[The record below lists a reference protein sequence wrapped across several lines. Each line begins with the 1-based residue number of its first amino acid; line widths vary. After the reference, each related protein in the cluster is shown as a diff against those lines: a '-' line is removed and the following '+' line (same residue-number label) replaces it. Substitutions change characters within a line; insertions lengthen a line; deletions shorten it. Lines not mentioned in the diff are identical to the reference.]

1 MKGID
6 KKDQEAF
13 AKFLVFDKKVIT
25 SDDIKTCFKVQKAM
39 NDLGILSPI
48 DKVIT
53 EKGYLDG
60 TVVSDLIKEFKG
72 GDEDFVPGYRIISKL
87 GEGAMGEVYKAV
99 DIEENKEIA
108 IKVLFPH
115 LGKRKSTAK
124 RFLQEAEICK
134 KLNHPN
140 IVKGFDVGYEA
151 DQDFYFYIMEYV
163 DGVTLSGYVKKN
175 GILQE
180 DLAIKIIEQMA
191 SALEQAT
198 RLNLVHRDIKP
209 DNIILTKNKNAKLCD
224 LGLARNW
231 AQDLSLTLTGA
242 VMGTP
247 FYISPEAARGVE
259 ELDSRSDIYS
269 LGATLYH
276 LVIGEVP
283 FKGKNSME
291 VLDLHKSSTKITS
304 PKQQRGD
311 LSHGLSAIIEK
322 MMAKTVGDRYQN
334 PSELLIDIELLK
346 KGEEPFAIQEKKQQD
361 KIPQQLNVQKTDTGI
376 HIKKDDQYRQSSVQE
391 YSIRPSKK
399 IKNANKTPKL
409 FDNFFTSA
417 EQRVLSNAKWK
428 LVGLIS
434 LISLV
439 IFLIIILAVFLV
451 MRVFF

>member
-13 AKFLVFDKKVIT
+13 AKFLVVDKKVMT
-25 SDDIKTCFKVQKAM
+25 SDEIKTCFKVQKAM
-39 NDLGILSPI
+39 TDLGIPSPL
-48 DKVIT
+48 DKVIV
-53 EKGYLDG
+53 EKGYLNAT
-60 TVVSDLIKEFKG
+60 TVGDLIREFKG
-72 GDEDFVPGYRIISKL
+72 GDEDFVPGYRILSKL
-87 GEGAMGEVYKAV
+87 GEGAMGEVYKAI
-99 DIEENKEIA
+99 DLEENKEVA

-163 DGVTLSGYVKKN
+163 DGVTLSGYVKEH
-175 GILQE
+175 GILPE
-180 DLAIKIIEQMA
+180 DLAIKIVEQMA

-209 DNIILTKNKNAKLCD
+209 DNIILTKNNDAKLCD

-247 FYISPEAARGVE
+247 FYISPEAAKGME
-259 ELDSRSDIYS
+259 DLDSRSDIYS

-276 LVIGEVP
+276 LTIGEVP

-291 VLDLHKSSTKITS
+291 VLDLHKSDKEITPPIS
-304 PKQQRGD
+304 LRAD
-311 LSHGLSAIIEK
+311 LSPGLSSIIEK
-322 MMAKTVGDRYQN
+322 MMMKTVSDRYQN
-334 PSELLIDIELLK
+334 PSELIIDIELLK
-346 KGEEPFAIQEKKQQD
+346 KGEEPSALQEKKQQLP
-361 KIPQQLNVQKTDTGI
+361 KKKLSRQKTDGNI
-376 HIKKDDQYRQSSVQE
+376 QIQKDDQYRQSSVEE

-399 IKNANKTPKL
+399 MKNIGKAPNI
-409 FDNFFTSA
+409 FDNFFTST
-417 EQRVLSNAKWK
+417 EQRVLSNAKGK
-428 LVGLIS
+428 LTALIT
-434 LISLV
+434 LIVLV
-439 IFLIIILAVFLV
+439 ISLIIILAIFLV
-451 MRVFF
+451 MRIFF

>member
-1 MKGID
+1 MKGIN

-13 AKFLVFDKKVIT
+13 TKFLVIDKKVMT
-25 SDDIKTCFKVQKAM
+25 SDEIKTCFKVQKAM
-39 NDLGILSPI
+39 NDLGIPSPL
-48 DKVIT
+48 DKVIV
-53 EKGYLDG
+53 EKGYLDA
-60 TVVSDLIKEFKG
+60 TTVSDLIREFKG
-72 GDEDFVPGYRIISKL
+72 GDEDFVPGYRILSKL

-99 DIEENKEIA
+99 DLEEEKEVA

-151 DQDFYFYIMEYV
+151 DQDFYFYVMEYV
-163 DGVTLSGYVKKN
+163 DGVTLSGYVKEN
-175 GILQE
+175 GILSE
-180 DLAIKIIEQMA
+180 DLAIKIVEQMA

-209 DNIILTKNKNAKLCD
+209 DNIILTTNNDAKLCD

-247 FYISPEAARGVE
+247 FYISPEAAKGVE
-259 ELDSRSDIYS
+259 DLDSRSDIYS

-291 VLDLHKSSTKITS
+291 VLDLHKSDKEITAPIS
-304 PKQQRGD
+304 LRAD
-311 LSHGLSAIIEK
+311 LSPGLSAIIEK
-322 MMAKTVGDRYQN
+322 MMMKAVSDRYQN
-334 PSELLIDIELLK
+334 PSELIIDIELLK
-346 KGEEPFAIQEKKQQD
+346 KGEEPSALQEKKQQ
-361 KIPQQLNVQKTDTGI
+361 IPKKKLSRQKTDGNI
-376 HIKKDDQYRQSSVQE
+376 QIQKDDQFRQSSVEE
-391 YSIRPSKK
+391 YSIQPSKK
-399 IKNANKTPKL
+399 VKKSDKAPNL

-417 EQRVLSNAKWK
+417 EQRVLSNAKGK
-428 LVGLIS
+428 LTALIT
-434 LISLV
+434 LIVLV
-439 IFLIIILAVFLV
+439 ISLIIILAIFLV
-451 MRVFF
+451 MRIFF